1 MVECGF
7 AGCSKRPASFDLLFV
22 RMTQRIIRCLLA
34 VNRRYLP
41 DPRPK
46 WTRSLLDRLEHIPA
60 DAADRIEAV
69 WSLPA
74 QEAARQ
80 LQDLFDETLDLVA
93 THVRDLEVTNTRL
106 QSC

>member
-1 MVECGF
+1 
-7 AGCSKRPASFDLLFV
+7 
-22 RMTQRIIRCLLA
+22 MTQRIIRCLLA